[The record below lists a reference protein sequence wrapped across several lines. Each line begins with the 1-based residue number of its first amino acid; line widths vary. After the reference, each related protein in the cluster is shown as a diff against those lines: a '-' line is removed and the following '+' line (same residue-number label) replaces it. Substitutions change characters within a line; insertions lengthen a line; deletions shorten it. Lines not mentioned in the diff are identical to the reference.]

1 MPITTPDARPSR
13 APRKTHPMTPRL
25 GVVLLPL
32 FVAACGLPP
41 AVTVASFAIDA
52 ISLAVSEKT
61 VADHALSQITQ
72 KDCAIWRRLM
82 GDQLC
87 IDEDSA
93 FAVAAADGQPT
104 AGGAD
109 SADLGAIITASGPT
123 GDESMDVAVPGAES
137 GLRGPAEP
145 HLADF
150 TTASAPAEETA
161 PPPGLVQA
169 ATAVAAGDTP
179 GAPGTVDHVQPAA
192 TADRPESRRE
202 RVPAAIVGPRLYY
215 VIGSFSRWTNAE
227 RLTVRHSAIAPSIIT
242 TMLNGR
248 RVFQVVIGPFGR
260 DEQKDV
266 RSLLRRAGIYNLW
279 GIRMDPA
286 EWFVAKSAGTARNR
300 ILSVTELHELSDS

>member
-61 VADHALSQITQ
+61 IADHALSQIAQ

-93 FAVAAADGQPT
+93 VAA
-104 AGGAD
+104 
-109 SADLGAIITASGPT
+109 ADLGAIITASGPT

-137 GLRGPAEP
+137 GLRGPAESQ
-145 HLADF
+145 LADF

-161 PPPGLVQA
+161 PPSGLDQP
-169 ATAVAAGDTP
+169 ATAVAAAETP
-179 GAPGTVDHVQPAA
+179 GAPGTVDHVRPAA
-192 TADRPESRRE
+192 TADRPASRRE
-202 RVPAAIVGPRLYY
+202 WVSAAIAGPGLYY

-227 RLTVRHSAIAPSIIT
+227 RLTARHSAIAPSIIT

-248 RVFQVVIGPFGR
+248 RLFRVVIGPFRR
-260 DEQKDV
+260 DEQKGV
-266 RSLLRRAGIYNLW
+266 RARLRRAGIYNLW

-300 ILSVTELHELSDS
+300 VRSIAQLTTPLAF

>member
-1 MPITTPDARPSR
+1 MPITTPDARPLR
-13 APRKTHPMTPRL
+13 APRKTHPKTLRL

-32 FVAACGLPP
+32 FLAACALPP

-61 VADHALSQITQ
+61 IADHALSQITQ

-93 FAVAAADGQPT
+93 IAVAAADGPSP

-109 SADLGAIITASGPT
+109 SADLGAIATASGST

-145 HLADF
+145 QLADF

-161 PPPGLVQA
+161 PASRQEWVPTAIAGPG
-169 ATAVAAGDTP
+169 
-179 GAPGTVDHVQPAA
+179 
-192 TADRPESRRE
+192 
-202 RVPAAIVGPRLYY
+202 LYY
-215 VIGSFSRWTNAE
+215 VIGSFSRWTNAG
-227 RLTVRHSAIAPSIIT
+227 RLTARHSAIAPTIIT
-242 TMLNGR
+242 TWLNGR
-248 RVFQVVIGPFGR
+248 RLFRVVIGPFRR
-260 DEQKDV
+260 DEQKGV
-266 RSLLRRAGIYNLW
+266 RARLRRAGIYNLW

-300 ILSVTELHELSDS
+300 VRSIAQLTTPLAF